1 MIELLFVTCLSGD
14 PQSCRDRSLLFSD
27 LGMMACMVHGQ
38 TEIAKWIEA
47 HPREMVR
54 EWKCRSAVL
63 REVKA

>member
-1 MIELLFVTCLSGD
+1 MIELLFVTCLSTD

-38 TEIAKWIEA
+38 TEIAKWIET
-47 HPREMVR
+47 HPRETVR
-54 EWKCRSAVL
+54 EWKCRSAAI